1 MINNKK
7 LDSVITGLFIRGR
20 GLKISIAFITQ
31 SFFKVPKDARLN
43 STHFLIMKVLN
54 KREIQQIA
62 LNYSSGVN
70 FKVFIK
76 IYKNCTSEPYSFLVN
91 EIT

>member
-20 GLKISIAFITQ
+20 GLKILIAFI
-31 SFFKVPKDARLN
+31 
-43 STHFLIMKVLN
+43 IMKVLN
-54 KREIQQIA
+54 KKEIQQIA

>member
-20 GLKISIAFITQ
+20 GLKILIAFI
-31 SFFKVPKDARLN
+31 
-43 STHFLIMKVLN
+43 IMKVLN

>member
-20 GLKISIAFITQ
+20 GLKILIAFII
-31 SFFKVPKDARLN
+31 L
-43 STHFLIMKVLN
+43 KVLN

>member
-20 GLKISIAFITQ
+20 GLKILIAFITQ

-76 IYKNCTSEPYSFLVN
+76 IYKNCTSEPYSFLIN